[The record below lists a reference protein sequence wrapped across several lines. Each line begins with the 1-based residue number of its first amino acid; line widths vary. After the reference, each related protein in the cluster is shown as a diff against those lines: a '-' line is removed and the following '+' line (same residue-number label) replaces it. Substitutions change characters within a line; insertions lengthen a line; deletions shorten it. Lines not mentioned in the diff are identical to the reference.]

1 MSDKLLSQ
9 EELDAL
15 FWITD
20 RPKSVGEAEMDARLQ
35 EYLELC
41 EQAFIAGW
49 TDCEEKIVAQEY
61 KTDAYYN
68 GYHQCMRSMGGRN
81 D

>member
-9 EELDAL
+9 AELDAL

-20 RPKSVGEAEMDARLQ
+20 RPKTVGEAEMDARLQ
-35 EYLELC
+35 DYLELC

-49 TDCEEKIVAQEY
+49 TDCEEKVVAQEY

>member
-20 RPKSVGEAEMDARLQ
+20 RPKTVGEAQMDARLQ
-35 EYLELC
+35 DYLELC

-49 TDCEEKIVAQEY
+49 TDCEENILAGEY

-68 GYHQCMRSMGGRN
+68 GYHQSMKLKGERN

>member
-9 EELDAL
+9 AELDAL
-15 FWITD
+15 FWIAD
-20 RPKSVGEAEMDARLQ
+20 RPKTVGEAEMDARLQ
-35 EYLELC
+35 DYLELC

>member
-9 EELDAL
+9 KDLDGL
-15 FWITD
+15 YWIVD
-20 RPKSVGEAEMDARLQ
+20 RPKTVGEAEMDARLQ
-35 EYLELC
+35 DYLELC

-49 TDCEEKIVAQEY
+49 TDCEEKILARQH

-68 GYHQCMRSMGGRN
+68 GYHQCMRSTGDRN